1 MRRRTVRYGGPR
13 KSASKNTSSLPESIQ
28 VESLS
33 LEGRGVARIDGKA
46 LFIRGALPGEVV
58 TATMTKAG
66 KRFDEAIVSDIEV
79 PSTNRI
85 SPICAFANEC
95 GGCDLQH
102 LDPDRAV
109 EMKRDQILSTLKRQ
123 SDIEPKI
130 TDTPITSKEKLNY
143 RRSARVG
150 INQRENGELI
160 IGFRRSESSKLI
172 DIPSCPVLTDR
183 CNRFLAALRHCLDG
197 LDKLKTLTHIS
208 MSDGDNLLAIEI
220 RAKKRPS
227 DEIMHALTSVAKAET
242 INLRVSFNDQLITL
256 HDIEEPEFSNR
267 QRNIRYQ
274 FDTNDFIQVNAAVNE
289 DLVEC
294 AIDWLNPQ
302 KEDRLLDL
310 FSGLGNF
317 SLPFAKLAKEVVAVE
332 GVSAMVE
339 RSQANAALNAI
350 DNLSSFKS
358 DLSNIDEETFWL
370 KRQYDLIL
378 LDPPRSGAADLIPH
392 LQNLGARAI
401 LYIACDPMS
410 LVRDSKTLSDI
421 GYSMTR
427 FTVADMFPQTH
438 HIESIALFEP
448 KP

>member
-1 MRRRTVRYGGPR
+1 
-13 KSASKNTSSLPESIQ
+13 
-28 VESLS
+28 
-33 LEGRGVARIDGKA
+33 
-46 LFIRGALPGEVV
+46 
-58 TATMTKAG
+58 MTKAG

-85 SPICAFANEC
+85 TPSCAFANEC

-130 TDTPITSKEKLNY
+130 TDTPIISKEKLNY

-160 IGFRRSESSKLI
+160 IGFRRSESNKLI

-183 CNRFLAALRHCLDG
+183 CNRILAALRHGLDG

-256 HDIEEPEFSNR
+256 HEIDEPEFSNR

-294 AIDWLNPQ
+294 AIEWLNPQ

-317 SLPFAKLAKEVVAVE
+317 SLPFAKLAKEVVAIE

-350 DNLSSFKS
+350 DNLTSFKS
-358 DLSNIDEETFWL
+358 DLSNIDEETSWL
-370 KRQYDLIL
+370 NRQYDLIL
-378 LDPPRSGAADLIPH
+378 LDPPRSGAAALIPH

-410 LVRDSKTLSDI
+410 LVRDSKILSDI